1 MQHNTILSGLNLCD
15 LPCNPVSRFVSEH
28 HLIKANVSIIRR
40 DALLQFNKDR
50 AELEPI
56 MKIAAYKIQSPRNKI
71 IRNYSLKVL
80 APALRRYHEAHVAL
94 RQLSSPMCF
103 RRMNEAADSQSCRPD
118 IQASFLDSN
127 PLDWAY
133 YALAE
138 KTVVTKKKVFKEL
151 CLGRELEILD
161 PAKQY
166 PSGNLI
172 QMTETNLKILED
184 SRAQSV
190 AKKIGTT
197 TVCVK
202 NFLEGVKVEP
212 RIVLNEVFAAW
223 STSQFNRHMEAPLK
237 GLGHIRIII
246 YGTDYVAPTVEH
258 RSFTGLPAF
267 SPGYIR
273 DRFNLTNDQSISAA
287 WANFSDWQTLEHAYA
302 LNESLMKPDS
312 KWSASLQTW
321 EFMGLDFK
329 IFAANLFARHPRV
342 FPLPLG
348 APDHFHSTL
357 ERYRLGIRKRE
368 TDFKK
373 RHMLLLNFKPF
384 GGPNGP
390 SSSERQAIYRL
401 AALGDPENGVKPW
414 TFANILPSKGDDDM
428 TDTLLQMNH
437 HYGILASS
445 HFVLSPRGN
454 GLDCFRTWEALAL
467 GTIPIVKKSGP
478 FDAIYEG
485 LPVLLVDRWEDVTL
499 ELLERIL
506 QEWRHRRFPNLKR
519 ISIAGWLP
527 ESL

>member
-1 MQHNTILSGLNLCD
+1 
-15 LPCNPVSRFVSEH
+15 
-28 HLIKANVSIIRR
+28 
-40 DALLQFNKDR
+40 
-50 AELEPI
+50 
-56 MKIAAYKIQSPRNKI
+56 
-71 IRNYSLKVL
+71 
-80 APALRRYHEAHVAL
+80 
-94 RQLSSPMCF
+94 
-103 RRMNEAADSQSCRPD
+103 
-118 IQASFLDSN
+118 
-127 PLDWAY
+127 
-133 YALAE
+133 
-138 KTVVTKKKVFKEL
+138 
-151 CLGRELEILD
+151 
-161 PAKQY
+161 
-166 PSGNLI
+166 
-172 QMTETNLKILED
+172 MTETNLKILQD
-184 SRAQSV
+184 SRAQAV

-373 RHMLLLNFKPF
+373 RHML
-384 GGPNGP
+384 
-390 SSSERQAIYRL
+390 R
-401 AALGDPENGVKPW
+401 
-414 TFANILPSKGDDDM
+414 
-428 TDTLLQMNH
+428 
-437 HYGILASS
+437 
-445 HFVLSPRGN
+445 
-454 GLDCFRTWEALAL
+454 
-467 GTIPIVKKSGP
+467 KKRS
-478 FDAIYEG
+478 
-485 LPVLLVDRWEDVTL
+485 
-499 ELLERIL
+499 
-506 QEWRHRRFPNLKR
+506 
-519 ISIAGWLP
+519 
-527 ESL
+527 